1 MNGAEGWPYPAQPG
15 WSEVQTSAISGAAE
29 AAPATNKLDASPA
42 PGPGTAG
49 DGTGCQST
57 TAQTVSTEWCI
68 NNCPMT
74 MCSEDCLRPT
84 DAEIAWAKGENSLK
98 QTAKKATTSLR
109 AVATTAPATLFDG
122 GDEAAQAASAQAA
135 AQYVQ
140 HSAQTAVAAATQAR
154 PFEQLRAM
162 APTTSTSSLPSLDAL
177 GRIAGTEKSTY
188 HSTTILYASHLAPW
202 REHPVRLLEIGVK
215 DGASLKMWDDFFTHP
230 DAKIFGADI
239 VKKGGG
245 IDESRII
252 QADQSNWND
261 LLKLQQKGP
270 WNVVVDDGS
279 HLPEHQLLTFRRL
292 FPSITPGGLYII
304 EGTETSYW
312 KEGAKLEGAV
322 GHPYYNISGEVDIVN
337 TFQRAT
343 NLIINR
349 EFRCDNLAKLEP
361 ILP

>member
-1 MNGAEGWPYPAQPG
+1 
-15 WSEVQTSAISGAAE
+15 
-29 AAPATNKLDASPA
+29 
-42 PGPGTAG
+42 
-49 DGTGCQST
+49 
-57 TAQTVSTEWCI
+57 
-68 NNCPMT
+68 
-74 MCSEDCLRPT
+74 
-84 DAEIAWAKGENSLK
+84 
-98 QTAKKATTSLR
+98 
-109 AVATTAPATLFDG
+109 
-122 GDEAAQAASAQAA
+122 
-135 AQYVQ
+135 
-140 HSAQTAVAAATQAR
+140 
-154 PFEQLRAM
+154 
-162 APTTSTSSLPSLDAL
+162 
-177 GRIAGTEKSTY
+177 
-188 HSTTILYASHLAPW
+188 
-202 REHPVRLLEIGVK
+202 
-215 DGASLKMWDDFFTHP
+215 
-230 DAKIFGADI
+230 

-322 GHPYYNISGEVDIVN
+322 GHPHYNISGEVDIVN

-361 ILP
+361 IFSDDIDATITSVTFIRNAIIVRKVTPALPRTRTLALTLTLTLTLTL

>member
-1 MNGAEGWPYPAQPG
+1 MAHA
-15 WSEVQTSAISGAAE
+15 
-29 AAPATNKLDASPA
+29 
-42 PGPGTAG
+42 
-49 DGTGCQST
+49 
-57 TAQTVSTEWCI
+57 
-68 NNCPMT
+68 
-74 MCSEDCLRPT
+74 
-84 DAEIAWAKGENSLK
+84 
-98 QTAKKATTSLR
+98 
-109 AVATTAPATLFDG
+109 
-122 GDEAAQAASAQAA
+122 AASAQA
-135 AQYVQ
+135 V
-140 HSAQTAVAAATQAR
+140 AQTTAHATAHAVAEATAAATAAAAAASAAR

-230 DAKIFGADI
+230 NAQIYGADI

-361 ILP
+361 IFSDDIDATITSVTFIRKLPEDFIVHTSYRNHNMACDPEGEAEREAVEEAEDEAAEAAKQAEAEAEADDAETQR